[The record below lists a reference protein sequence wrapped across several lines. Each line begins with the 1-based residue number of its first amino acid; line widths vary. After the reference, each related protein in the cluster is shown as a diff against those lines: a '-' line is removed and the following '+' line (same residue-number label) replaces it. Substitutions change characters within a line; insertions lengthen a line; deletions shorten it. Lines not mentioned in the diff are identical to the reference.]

1 MDFWASWCG
10 PCREKIPELIAL
22 HNSYRN
28 EGVEVVGVSVS
39 DKPENTLKMIER
51 LGIPYPQ
58 IFDTSGE
65 GAKTY
70 GISTIPEI
78 IIISPEGKIL
88 VRGNDIEYYLRG
100 I

>member
-1 MDFWASWCG
+1 M
-10 PCREKIPELIAL
+10 IAL

>member
-1 MDFWASWCG
+1 
-10 PCREKIPELIAL
+10 
-22 HNSYRN
+22 
-28 EGVEVVGVSVS
+28 
-39 DKPENTLKMIER
+39 MIER

-65 GAKTY
+65 GAKAY

-88 VRGNDIEYYLRG
+88 VRGNDIDIESYLRD